1 MKIRKQCYTAKN
13 NRLLITNKVFPAYE
27 HLKTALQVSTG
38 SKHTTSDNSTKE
50 RLCEYENGQD
60 YYRFFS
66 SLMSEQTMSPEECI
80 TALET
85 QLKDTI
91 KDISSLTTQNKDLY
105 TEYLSAVP
113 TLSKP
118 KEIMEQL
125 KRRFSCG
132 FPGNKEH
139 FL

>member
-1 MKIRKQCYTAKN
+1 
-13 NRLLITNKVFPAYE
+13 
-27 HLKTALQVSTG
+27 
-38 SKHTTSDNSTKE
+38 
-50 RLCEYENGQD
+50 
-60 YYRFFS
+60 
-66 SLMSEQTMSPEECI
+66 MSPEECI

-125 KRRFSCG
+125 KDDSLVDFPEIKNISYELKMFLTLFPALPPVHFILYLQLTVKMQILFTSITTVWSPTKCFPHLPMKAIRDIYTRRIIF
-132 FPGNKEH
+132 
-139 FL
+139 